1 MPRYLI
7 ERRWDD
13 MDDAELEAAGAASKK
28 IAMERFPQISWEHS
42 HVVMDAS
49 GTLKSFC
56 IYSSPNED
64 AIRAHA
70 EVLGRHIIQNI
81 YEIGG
86 DVSPADFTV

>member
-28 IAMERFPQISWEHS
+28 IAMESFPQISWEHS

-56 IYSSPNED
+56 IYSSPDED